1 MIDIEAE
8 AGRLPL
14 TVATSARASDTEV
27 TYDALRAELRKEPGP
42 WLVMLGTGWGL
53 TADVL
58 GAAHRRLQPIHGADS
73 YNHLSVRA
81 AAAVIL
87 DRLLGTR

>member
-1 MIDIEAE
+1 MR
-8 AGRLPL
+8 G
-14 TVATSARASDTEV
+14 
-27 TYDALRAELRKEPGP
+27 EPGP
-42 WLVMLGTGWGL
+42 WLIMLGTGWGL
-53 TADVL
+53 GPDL
-58 GAAHRRLQPIHGADS
+58 LSAAHRRLQPIHGADS